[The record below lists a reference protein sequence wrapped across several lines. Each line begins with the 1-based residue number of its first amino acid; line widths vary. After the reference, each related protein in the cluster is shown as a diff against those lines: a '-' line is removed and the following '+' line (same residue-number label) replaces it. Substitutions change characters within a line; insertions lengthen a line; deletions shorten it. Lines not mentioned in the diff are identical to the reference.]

1 MIAPQNLAAME
12 ALIRSRV
19 AECLEV
25 FTRLWHER
33 KGRDDSFNL
42 ITLLQ
47 RDPNTAH
54 LVERPMEFLGNL
66 VLLIV
71 GGNDTT
77 RNSISGGVL
86 ALNQNPV
93 EYDKLRANPGLIPS
107 MVSEIIRWQSLH
119 GQPAGGNAAAYPVG
133 GDHAAFP
140 QG

>member
-1 MIAPQNLAAME
+1 ME

-66 VLLIV
+66 ILLIV
-71 GGNDTT
+71 GG
-77 RNSISGGVL
+77 
-86 ALNQNPV
+86 
-93 EYDKLRANPGLIPS
+93 
-107 MVSEIIRWQSLH
+107 SEQ
-119 GQPAGGNAAAYPVG
+119 AAATKCEDYVIVLTVCSFNLTG
-133 GDHAAFP
+133 KVIINK
-140 QG
+140 